1 VPASARTAAEGDT
14 LCALRAPASGR
25 TPTPPPVRTSR
36 SANVA
41 PISPCV
47 VVQQPIDLGHGG
59 RVGLAQQPN
68 RHRQWQLERASGS
81 TLEADVSRDVI
92 GLEQRDVFQE

>member
-1 VPASARTAAEGDT
+1 
-14 LCALRAPASGR
+14 
-25 TPTPPPVRTSR
+25 
-36 SANVA
+36 
-41 PISPCV
+41 V